1 VTGKIAPKDFAA
13 VQVLAPLPDARRP
26 VLSAARSVFL
36 HGDGADELPSPEP
49 VAAFVCGA

>member
-1 VTGKIAPKDFAA
+1 VPPRS
-13 VQVLAPLPDARRP
+13 V
-26 VLSAARSVFL
+26 AARTVYQ